1 MVIGV
6 TILIRED
13 MSSFRMAI
21 AAYLLKLDA
30 RVSLLK
36 DLVKKMKQKLCF
48 SGSHCGLERL

>member
-36 DLVKKMKQKLCF
+36 DLVKK
-48 SGSHCGLERL
+48 